1 MDQVKI
7 GKFIADC
14 RKKANLTQMQLAEK
28 LGITDRAISKWETG
42 KSLPDSSIML
52 ELCHI
57 LGITVNDLL
66 SGEVIIMDNYNK
78 NLENNLLEMVKQKE
92 AADRRLL
99 TMEWVIG
106 ILSIVILFAPVII
119 GALVPMEDWLRL
131 VVVFSGFIPG
141 FIGFC
146 YAVKIEQVAGYYECK
161 ECGHRYVP
169 TYKAVN
175 LAAHLG
181 RTRYMRCPECGKKSC
196 HTSAN
201 DDHVKF
207 GGRGQVFFV

>member
-14 RKKANLTQMQLAEK
+14 RRKANLTQMQLAEK

-52 ELCHI
+52 ELCGT

-66 SGEVIIMDNYNK
+66 SGEVVTMDNYNK

-92 AADRRLL
+92 EADKRLL
-99 TMEWVIG
+99 ALEWVIG
-106 ILSIVILFAPVII
+106 ILSCVVIFVPIII
-119 GALVPMEDWLRL
+119 GALLPMEDWLRI
-131 VVVFSGFIPG
+131 VIVFSGFIPG
-141 FIGFC
+141 IVGVC
-146 YAVKIEQVAGYYECK
+146 CALRIEQVAGYYECQHCK
-161 ECGHRYVP
+161 HRYVP

-175 LAAHLG
+175 LAMHMG
-181 RTRYMRCPECGKKSC
+181 RTRYMRCPECGKKSWQKKVL
-196 HTSAN
+196 S
-201 DDHVKF
+201 K
-207 GGRGQVFFV
+207 